1 MFNNGQ
7 SIESTVFVSG
17 DKVFF
22 NDDAVNKTVNVRE
35 DIMPDTI
42 TVNASS
48 DYTFTGA
55 GAISGTASFVKE
67 GSGTVTMSGENSYT
81 GGNYLKGGVTKVS
94 LLSNRYSWRTEQSS
108 RPPQPLRWVH
118 Q

>member
-42 TVNASS
+42 TVNA
-48 DYTFTGA
+48 
-55 GAISGTASFVKE
+55 
-67 GSGTVTMSGENSYT
+67 
-81 GGNYLKGGVTKVS
+81 
-94 LLSNRYSWRTEQSS
+94 
-108 RPPQPLRWVH
+108 
-118 Q
+118 